1 MQIMIDSWI
10 FNFPIKIASS
20 FTERIFYTLAIY
32 IQEIFKL
39 IVVSVSCFF
48 YSHVYIIKLYF
59 IYETNTKGSNNLTR

>member
-48 YSHVYIIKLYF
+48 LFAYIY
-59 IYETNTKGSNNLTR
+59 Y

>member
-10 FNFPIKIASS
+10 FNFPIKISSS

-48 YSHVYIIKLYF
+48 LFAYIY
-59 IYETNTKGSNNLTR
+59 Y

>member
-1 MQIMIDSWI
+1 MQNWRKNMQIMIDSWI

-39 IVVSVSCFF
+39 IVVS
-48 YSHVYIIKLYF
+48 
-59 IYETNTKGSNNLTR
+59 ERERERR